1 MNLFFKILIFV
12 GVMVVLIVA
21 SLTLF
26 KNHPEVQLA
35 FLLPGVF
42 ILVYSIIRDQVYVSA
57 VTRLQQGARCGLSV
71 PISGVRV
78 SSRS

>member
-1 MNLFFKILIFV
+1 MSLFFKILIFV
-12 GVMVVLIVA
+12 AVLVVLTIA

-57 VTRLQQGARCGLSV
+57 VTRLRMSKGK
-71 PISGVRV
+71 
-78 SSRS
+78 

>member
-1 MNLFFKILIFV
+1 MNLFFKILIFMAI
-12 GVMVVLIVA
+12 MVVLIIA

-57 VTRLQQGARCGLSV
+57 VTRLRMERGHAATR
-71 PISGVRV
+71 
-78 SSRS
+78 

>member
-57 VTRLQQGARCGLSV
+57 VTRLRMERG
-71 PISGVRV
+71 
-78 SSRS
+78 SR

>member
-1 MNLFFKILIFV
+1 MKLFFKILIFV
-12 GVMVVLIVA
+12 AVMVVLIIA

-57 VTRLQQGARCGLSV
+57 VTRLRMERGR
-71 PISGVRV
+71 
-78 SSRS
+78 

>member
-26 KNHPEVQLA
+26 RNHPEVQLA
-35 FLLPGVF
+35 FLLPGIF

-57 VTRLQQGARCGLSV
+57 VTRLRMERG
-71 PISGVRV
+71 
-78 SSRS
+78 SR

>member
-1 MNLFFKILIFV
+1 MKLFFRLLIFV
-12 GVMVVLIVA
+12 IVLVVLAIA

-57 VTRLQQGARCGLSV
+57 VTRLRMARGKE
-71 PISGVRV
+71 
-78 SSRS
+78 

>member
-1 MNLFFKILIFV
+1 
-12 GVMVVLIVA
+12 MVVLIIA

-57 VTRLQQGARCGLSV
+57 VTRLRMERGAA
-71 PISGVRV
+71 
-78 SSRS
+78 SR

>member
-1 MNLFFKILIFV
+1 MNLLFKLLIFV
-12 GVMVVLIVA
+12 GIIVVLIIA
-21 SLTLF
+21 SVTLF

-57 VTRLQQGARCGLSV
+57 VTRLRMARGK
-71 PISGVRV
+71 
-78 SSRS
+78 

>member
-12 GVMVVLIVA
+12 AIIVA
-21 SLTLF
+21 LAVASITLF
-26 KNHPEVQLA
+26 KNHPEVQFA

-57 VTRLQQGARCGLSV
+57 VTRLRMARGE
-71 PISGVRV
+71 R
-78 SSRS
+78 

>member
-1 MNLFFKILIFV
+1 MNLLFKILIFV
-12 GVMVVLIVA
+12 GVMTVLIIA

-42 ILVYSIIRDQVYVSA
+42 ILVYSIIRDQIYVSA
-57 VTRLQQGARCGLSV
+57 VTRLRMER
-71 PISGVRV
+71 GVR
-78 SSRS
+78 

>member
-1 MNLFFKILIFV
+1 MKLLFKILIFV
-12 GVMVVLIVA
+12 AVMVVLIVA

-42 ILVYSIIRDQVYVSA
+42 ILVYSIIRDEVYVSA
-57 VTRLQQGARCGLSV
+57 ITRLRMERGR
-71 PISGVRV
+71 
-78 SSRS
+78 

>member
-57 VTRLQQGARCGLSV
+57 VTRLRMARG
-71 PISGVRV
+71 R
-78 SSRS
+78 

>member
-1 MNLFFKILIFV
+1 MKLLFKILIFSAIL
-12 GVMVVLIVA
+12 VVLIVA

-42 ILVYSIIRDQVYVSA
+42 ILVYSIMRDQLYVSA
-57 VTRLQQGARCGLSV
+57 VTRLRMARG
-71 PISGVRV
+71 R
-78 SSRS
+78 

>member
-1 MNLFFKILIFV
+1 MNLLLKILIFV

-57 VTRLQQGARCGLSV
+57 VTRLRMERGHATAR
-71 PISGVRV
+71 
-78 SSRS
+78 